1 VNVTSLSK
9 LAKLLTP
16 RGIANPADVSR
27 ARITL
32 FFASLF
38 ATSGVLATLATA
50 RYADTRAGLVTFFIT
65 LFFALVNVISVIL
78 AQTRRWQV
86 AAVLVALYLMGLGM
100 LIGATAF
107 QTGVMLV
114 LAVPLI
120 YLGLIYGVRLVTG
133 AAALFAISI
142 VTGVVMRSR
151 GVTFFNTPA
160 VLQNEVFNAFFVIVT
175 LVAAVLVIALQL
187 IEQNQLRGYANRLY
201 AQLRATA
208 EVAQTTSTILEL
220 EDLLKRTVD
229 YIRDRFG
236 FYHVQ
241 IFLIDEDRRYADLVA
256 STGEIGQELLRRGH
270 RLAVGSQS
278 IIGRV
283 TLTGEATIALD
294 TSADPLHHRNE
305 LLHETRSELALPLIA
320 GNDVI
325 GALDVQ
331 SIRPNAYSQE
341 DVDSLSIMATQVSIA
356 IRNAQ
361 LFEEQRRALNE
372 NRRLFL
378 EAETNLREIERL
390 NQRLTGGAWE
400 EYHAERK
407 AAVFGVTLQNNDLQE
422 DTSWTP
428 GLTQALERRRPVVTT
443 RDNRHIVAVPIELRG
458 ELIGA
463 IEIEMT
469 ETVRQADLIE
479 MLQAVAGRLALNIDN
494 ARLFEEAQQAAQ
506 QELQVNAIST
516 KMQGVTDIDD
526 LLRTVV
532 NELGRTFNAQHAAVR
547 LGIGSAGMNSNGK
560 AAHN

>member
-1 VNVTSLSK
+1 VNVSLS
-9 LAKLLTP
+9 KLLTP
-16 RGIANPADVSR
+16 RGVTNPADVTR

-38 ATSGVLATLATA
+38 AATSLLSALASAAYSNTPE
-50 RYADTRAGLVTFFIT
+50 GLVTFFLT
-65 LFFALVNVISVIL
+65 LLFGLMTSIAVVL
-78 AQTRRWQV
+78 AQTSRWRI
-86 AAVLVALYLMGLGM
+86 AAALVTVYLLGVGL
-100 LIGATAF
+100 IVGAMSF
-107 QTGVMLV
+107 QTSLMLV

-120 YLGLIYGVRLVTG
+120 YFSMVYGIRAVAG
-133 AAALFAISI
+133 ATALFTASI
-142 VTGVVMRSR
+142 LIGIFMRSR
-151 GVTFFNTPA
+151 GVELFFPA
-160 VLQNEVFNAFFVIVT
+160 KVLQNEAFNAFFVIVT
-175 LVAAVLVIALQL
+175 LLASVLVLALQ
-187 IEQNQLRGYANRLY
+187 ISEQNQLRGYATRLY

-220 EDLLKRTVD
+220 DELLRRTVD

-241 IFLIDEDRRYADLVA
+241 IFLIDEERRYAELVA
-256 STGEIGQELLRRGH
+256 STGEIGQELIRRGH

-283 TLTGEATIALD
+283 TLTGEPTIALD
-294 TSADPLHHRNE
+294 TEDDPVYRRNE
-305 LLHETRSELALPLIA
+305 LLKETRSELSLPLIT

-331 SIRPNAYSQE
+331 STRPNAYSQE
-341 DVDSLSIMATQVSIA
+341 DIDSLSIMATQVSIA

-400 EYHAERK
+400 EYLRERK
-407 AAVFGVTLQNNDLQE
+407 ASVFGITLQNNDLRD
-422 DTSWTP
+422 DTAWTP
-428 GLTQALERRRPVVTT
+428 GLIQAIERRRPVITT
-443 RDNRHIVAVPIELRG
+443 RDNRHIAAVPIELRG
-458 ELIGA
+458 ETLGA
-463 IEIEMT
+463 IEIELT
-469 ETVRQADLIE
+469 ENLRQADLLE

-532 NELGRTFNAQHAAVR
+532 NELGRTFNAKHASVR
-547 LGIGSAGMNSNGK
+547 LGIENAASNGK
-560 AAHN
+560 ITHD

>member
-1 VNVTSLSK
+1 MNVSLS
-9 LAKLLTP
+9 KLLTP
-16 RGIANPADVSR
+16 RGVTNPADVTR

-38 ATSGVLATLATA
+38 AATSLLSALASAAYSNTPE
-50 RYADTRAGLVTFFIT
+50 GLVTFFLT
-65 LFFALVNVISVIL
+65 LMFGLMTSMAVVL
-78 AQTRRWQV
+78 AQTRRWRI
-86 AAVLVALYLMGLGM
+86 AAALVTVYLLGVGL
-100 LIGATAF
+100 IVGAMSF
-107 QTGVMLV
+107 QTSLMLV

-120 YLGLIYGVRLVTG
+120 YFSMVYGIRAVAG
-133 AAALFAISI
+133 ATALFTASI
-142 VTGVVMRSR
+142 LIGIFMRSR
-151 GVTFFNTPA
+151 GVELFFPA
-160 VLQNEVFNAFFVIVT
+160 KVLQNEAFNAFFVIVT
-175 LVAAVLVIALQL
+175 LLASVLVLALQ
-187 IEQNQLRGYANRLY
+187 ISEQNQLRGYATRLY

-220 EDLLKRTVD
+220 DELLRRTVD

-241 IFLIDEDRRYADLVA
+241 IFLIDEERRYAELVA
-256 STGEIGQELLRRGH
+256 STGEIGQELIRRGH

-283 TLTGEATIALD
+283 TLTGEPTIALD
-294 TSADPLHHRNE
+294 TEDDPVYRRNE
-305 LLHETRSELALPLIA
+305 LLKETRSELSLPLIT

-331 SIRPNAYSQE
+331 STRPNAYSQE
-341 DVDSLSIMATQVSIA
+341 DIDSLSIMATQVSIA

-400 EYHAERK
+400 EYLRERK
-407 AAVFGVTLQNNDLQE
+407 ASVFGITLQNNDLRD
-422 DTSWTP
+422 DTAWTP
-428 GLTQALERRRPVVTT
+428 GLIQAIERRRPVITT
-443 RDNRHIVAVPIELRG
+443 RDNRHIAAVPIELRG
-458 ELIGA
+458 ETLGA
-463 IEIEMT
+463 IEIELT
-469 ETVRQADLIE
+469 ENLRQADLLE

-532 NELGRTFNAQHAAVR
+532 NELGRTFNAKHASVR
-547 LGIGSAGMNSNGK
+547 LGIENAASNGK
-560 AAHN
+560 ITHD

>member
-1 VNVTSLSK
+1 MNVSLS
-9 LAKLLTP
+9 KLLTP
-16 RGIANPADVSR
+16 RGVTNPADVTR

-38 ATSGVLATLATA
+38 AATSLLSALASAAYSNTPE
-50 RYADTRAGLVTFFIT
+50 GLVTFFLT
-65 LFFALVNVISVIL
+65 LLFGLMTSIAVVL
-78 AQTRRWQV
+78 AQTSRWRI
-86 AAVLVALYLMGLGM
+86 AAALVTVYLLGVGL
-100 LIGATAF
+100 IVGAMSF
-107 QTGVMLV
+107 QTSLMLV

-120 YLGLIYGVRLVTG
+120 YFSMVYGIRAVAG
-133 AAALFAISI
+133 ATALFTASI
-142 VTGVVMRSR
+142 LIGIFMRSR
-151 GVTFFNTPA
+151 GVELFFPA
-160 VLQNEVFNAFFVIVT
+160 KVLQNEAFNAFFVIVT
-175 LVAAVLVIALQL
+175 LLASVLVLALQ
-187 IEQNQLRGYANRLY
+187 ISEQNQLRGYATRLY

-220 EDLLKRTVD
+220 DELLRRTVD

-241 IFLIDEDRRYADLVA
+241 IFLIDEERRYAELVA
-256 STGEIGQELLRRGH
+256 STGEIGQELIRRGH

-283 TLTGEATIALD
+283 TLTGEPTIALD
-294 TSADPLHHRNE
+294 TEDDPVYRRNE
-305 LLHETRSELALPLIA
+305 LLKETRSELSLPLIT

-331 SIRPNAYSQE
+331 STRPNAYSQE
-341 DVDSLSIMATQVSIA
+341 DIDSLSIMATQVSIA

-400 EYHAERK
+400 EYLRERK
-407 AAVFGVTLQNNDLQE
+407 ASVFGITLQNNDLRD
-422 DTSWTP
+422 DTAWTP
-428 GLTQALERRRPVVTT
+428 GLIQAIERRRPVITT
-443 RDNRHIVAVPIELRG
+443 RDNRHIAAVPIELRG
-458 ELIGA
+458 ETLGA
-463 IEIEMT
+463 IEIELT
-469 ETVRQADLIE
+469 ENLRQADLLE

-532 NELGRTFNAQHAAVR
+532 NELGRTFNAKHASVR
-547 LGIGSAGMNSNGK
+547 LGIENAASNGK
-560 AAHN
+560 ITHD

>member
-1 VNVTSLSK
+1 MNVTSLSK

>member
-1 VNVTSLSK
+1 VNTSLSR
-9 LAKLLTP
+9 LITP
-16 RGIANPADVSR
+16 RGVTDPADISR
-27 ARITL
+27 ARLTL

-38 ATSGVLATLATA
+38 ATTSLMAALFSAINSTVPAALAT
-50 RYADTRAGLVTFFIT
+50 FFFA
-65 LFFALVNVISVIL
+65 LFFASVNGAAVLVS
-78 AQTRRWQV
+78 QTRRWRF
-86 AAVLVALYLMGLGM
+86 AAVLVTFYLMGVGT
-100 LIGATAF
+100 ITISTSF
-107 QTGVMLV
+107 QTSLI
-114 LAVPLI
+114 LFTAVPLI
-120 YLGLIYGVRLVTG
+120 YIGIIYGPRGVALAGVVLG
-133 AAALFAISI
+133 IAAALGI
-142 VTGVVMRSR
+142 VMRNR
-151 GVTFFNTPA
+151 GVTFFNPPQILLNENFDLVIV
-160 VLQNEVFNAFFVIVT
+160 VLILAALVFVISLQQNE
-175 LVAAVLVIALQL
+175 
-187 IEQNQLRGYANRLY
+187 ERGLREYARRLF

-220 EDLLKRTVD
+220 DDLLRRTVD

-256 STGEIGQELLRRGH
+256 STGEVGQELLKRGH

-283 TLTGEATIALD
+283 TLTGEPTIAAD
-294 TSADPLHHRNE
+294 TEADPLHRRNE
-305 LLHETRSELALPLIA
+305 LLTDTRSELALPLIV

-331 SIRPNAYSQE
+331 STRANAYSQE
-341 DVDSLSIMATQVSIA
+341 DIDSLSIMATQISIA

-400 EYHAERK
+400 QYLAERK
-407 AAVFGVTLQNNDLQE
+407 ASVFGVTLQNNDLRY
-422 DTSWTP
+422 DSTWTP
-428 GLTQALERRRPVVTT
+428 GLTQAIERRRPVVTT
-443 RDNRHIVAVPIELRG
+443 RENRHLIAVPVELRG
-458 ELIGA
+458 EILGA

-469 ETVRQADLIE
+469 ENLRQADLLE
-479 MLQAVAGRLALNIDN
+479 MVQAVAGRLALNIDN

-506 QELQVNAIST
+506 QELQVNAIT
-516 KMQGVTDIDD
+516 TRMQGVTDVDD

-532 NELGRTFNAQHAAVR
+532 AELGRTFSARQASIRRGVGAPQVSNA
-547 LGIGSAGMNSNGK
+547 SSSNGK
-560 AAHN
+560 ASHD